1 MWVRAHAPAKT
12 ANRPSTIATHLK
24 ESSLAPKKRQQLRQP
39 SAPNPPLVQIRG
51 DLRAA
56 IAKLKALGC
65 EDTMI
70 LVEFWDALDRVNGED
85 SNNV

>member
-1 MWVRAHAPAKT
+1 
-12 ANRPSTIATHLK
+12 
-24 ESSLAPKKRQQLRQP
+24 LAAKKRQQLRQL
-39 SAPNPPLVQIRG
+39 SAPSPQLVQIRG
-51 DLRAA
+51 DFRAA

>member
-1 MWVRAHAPAKT
+1 VRAHAPAKI
-12 ANRPSTIATHLK
+12 ANRPSTIATFLK
-24 ESSLAPKKRQQLRQP
+24 ESSLAPKKRQQLRQL
-39 SAPNPPLVQIRG
+39 SAPSPQLVQIRG

-70 LVEFWDALDRVNGED
+70 LVEFWAALDRVNGED
-85 SNNV
+85 PNKV